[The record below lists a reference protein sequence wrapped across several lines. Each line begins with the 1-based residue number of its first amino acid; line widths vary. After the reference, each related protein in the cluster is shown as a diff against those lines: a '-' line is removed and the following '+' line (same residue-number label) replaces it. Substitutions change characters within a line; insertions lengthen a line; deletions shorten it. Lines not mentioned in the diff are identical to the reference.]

1 MLETEKSNHLLIV
14 EEPGFRKTITLE
26 NPSYTAGRHSENDI
40 IFSSQKTSRYHA
52 TFVRRT
58 EMKTNKFSY
67 WIIDGNLQ
75 GNRSR
80 NGIFVNGKKCLVHEL
95 KHGDIIK
102 FSNDVKARYH
112 ILSNLSEVI
121 ENSTEISELEHKK
134 FSQRDNR
141 SKTLINKETVIAPYE
156 QFDQLNDSELVRL
169 SSIGELSSQPIIEI
183 DLNGNITYINSVALI
198 RFKDL
203 TRKRLNHP
211 LLKGLMEVCNQQT
224 TSCVREIA
232 IESHVFK
239 QNAYYLP
246 ENKIIRSYLTDITQK
261 RKLEQLTKNKGNIY
275 QTFLQQ
281 ITDSVILIDSNSKKI
296 VFINDA
302 CSKLLGYSV
311 TTANSIIIDDLI
323 SDSVKFRKILDKVV
337 ANNNKYQGTF
347 FLFHQDGFKIELNLD
362 INFVDLAIEQVFYII
377 IRHNKND
384 LIQDDENS
392 FWDFSEKKVY
402 KKQLETALANAKRN
416 KKIVGVMCLNIENFE
431 EIEHQ
436 INKDFSFLLLSSI
449 YDRLKTCLR
458 LGDTVSYWQGNKF
471 ALLMPE
477 IGGVEEVAKISKRII
492 DSLETPFKI
501 EEQILQFDS
510 NIGIAI
516 YPQDGENSTIL
527 IKNADLALARI
538 QDQENSNYLFYDSN
552 INAQTSEILKLE
564 KFLYRA
570 LDKKELLLHYQPQV
584 NTKNGCIQGIEAL
597 LRWQHP
603 ELGLLLP
610 NSFIKV
616 AEKSS
621 LILPIGEW
629 VLRTACQQNKIWQ
642 AEGLPPIRMSV
653 NISHVEFKQPNF
665 PELIKTILHETR
677 LSPNFLELEITAN
690 TLMEDDE
697 YSYQVLCELTNMGVT
712 ISIDDFT
719 AGLSSLDKLKK
730 FPLNAI
736 KIDQNFVKELKNE
749 SQDLAIIAT
758 MVALGRGLN
767 LRVVA
772 EGVETQEQMKLLK
785 SQQCEEMQ
793 GFWFSRPL
801 AAEEA
806 IKLLPFDY

>member
-1 MLETEKSNHLLIV
+1 MLETETSNHLLVV

-26 NPSYTAGRHSENDI
+26 KASYTAGRHSENDI

-58 EMKTNKFSY
+58 EMKSNSFSY

-112 ILSNLSEVI
+112 ILSNLSEAI

-211 LLKGLMEVCNQQT
+211 LLKGLMEVCNQQN
-224 TSCVREIA
+224 TSCLREIE
-232 IESHVFK
+232 IQDHIFK
-239 QNAYYLP
+239 QNAYYLS
-246 ENKIIRSYLTDITQK
+246 ENKIIRSYLTDITQE
-261 RKLEQLTKNKGNIY
+261 RKLEKLTKNKGNIY
-275 QTFLQQ
+275 QIFLQR
-281 ITDSVILIDSNSKKI
+281 ITDSVIVIDSNSKKI
-296 VFINDA
+296 VFINNA
-302 CSKLLGYSV
+302 CNNLLGYSLSRARGM
-311 TTANSIIIDDLI
+311 TIDDLVF
-323 SDSVKFRKILDKVV
+323 DSAKFKKILNQVIL
-337 ANNNKYQGTF
+337 NNKYSGNF

-362 INFVDLAIEQVFYII
+362 ISFIDLEIEQVFY
-377 IRHNKND
+377 
-384 LIQDDENS
+384 LIVRNPGNTLINNPENN
-392 FWDFSEKKVY
+392 FGRLSEKKVY
-402 KKQLETALANAKRN
+402 EKQLETALANAKRN
-416 KKIVGVMCLNIENFE
+416 RKLVGVMCLNIEGFE
-431 EIEHQ
+431 EIEYQ
-436 INKDFSFLLLSSI
+436 IDKNFSFLLLSSI

-458 LGDTVSYWQGNKF
+458 SGDTVSYWEINKF
-471 ALLMPE
+471 TLLMPQ
-477 IGGVEEVAKISKRII
+477 ISGVEEVAKISNRII

-501 EEQILQFDS
+501 EDQILQFDS
-510 NIGIAI
+510 HIGIAI

-527 IKNADLALARI
+527 IKNAELALAKI
-538 QDQENSNYLFYDSN
+538 KDEQTGHYLFYNSN
-552 INAQTSEILKLE
+552 INAQTSAILKLE
-564 KFLYRA
+564 RFLDQA

-584 NTKNGCIQGIEAL
+584 NTKNGSIQGIEAL
-597 LRWQHP
+597 IRWQHP

-610 NSFIKV
+610 SSFIQL

-629 VLRTACQQNKIWQ
+629 VLRTACQQSKIWQ

-665 PELIKTILHETR
+665 PELVKTVLQQTG

-697 YSYQVLCELTNMGVT
+697 YSYQVLSQLTNMGVT
-712 ISIDDFT
+712 VSIDDFT

-730 FPLNAI
+730 FPLNTL
-736 KIDQNFVKELKNE
+736 KIDQNFVKQLKNE
-749 SQDLAIIAT
+749 SQDLAVIST

-772 EGVETQEQMKLLK
+772 EGVETQQQMKLLQ
-785 SQQCEEMQ
+785 SQECEEMQ

-801 AAEEA
+801 APEEA